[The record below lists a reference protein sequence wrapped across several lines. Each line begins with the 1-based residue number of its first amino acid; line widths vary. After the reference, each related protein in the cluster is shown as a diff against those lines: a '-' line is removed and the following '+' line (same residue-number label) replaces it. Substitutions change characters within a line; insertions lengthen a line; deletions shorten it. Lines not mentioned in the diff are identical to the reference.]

1 MKAFARACVCV
12 WGSVQECAAGL
23 LMKAEQE
30 HSDQFVQLVI
40 VVAL

>member
-1 MKAFARACVCV
+1 MKASECESVCACIT
-12 WGSVQECAAGL
+12 VQEGFAGL

-40 VVAL
+40 VVVS